1 MLAVLTRGKYLN
13 SVVWKL
19 ILPYVCMTFYGF
31 QSFPFSNVLIYCLH
45 HNTRIRTSVLQFG
58 KLGLK
63 SSNGGRGLGNW
74 VSPPRSQSWPKP
86 GSLYLSPISEL
97 DPGSHMEGDGSQ
109 SLLPS
114 FFFSRIKSS
123 RHIQSAHVM
132 GKKELDRAGRISI
145 NHMLW
150 GLFSLSSYGRVL

>member
-1 MLAVLTRGKYLN
+1 MF
-13 SVVWKL
+13 S
-19 ILPYVCMTFYGF
+19 YVAFTTTQELEHPFY
-31 QSFPFSNVLIYCLH
+31 S
-45 HNTRIRTSVLQFG
+45 
-58 KLGLK
+58 
-63 SSNGGRGLGNW
+63 LGNWVSRVVMGGWGDW